1 MSEANKPFSELGLL
15 SSNNDARTLDYYQQ
29 LERFI
34 GETPGSNLLKFRNFS
49 VFTPRQ
55 VISDFLVRYELFKF
69 VLDVPGDILEF
80 GVFFGQGLFSYAQF
94 SAILEPYYIN
104 REIIG
109 FDTFEGFPETSDK
122 DSKGSQELLRAGGLK
137 AECYDTLLEAARL
150 FDQNRYLGHL
160 PKVRLVKGDVT
171 RVLDE
176 FISDNPHMLIAM
188 LYMDLDLYQPTREV
202 LMKLYDRVPQGGV
215 VAFDQLN
222 HRSFPG
228 ETAAFLE
235 VLGNK
240 GCQLKKFPFCSRI
253 SYFIKQ

>member
-1 MSEANKPFSELGLL
+1 
-15 SSNNDARTLDYYQQ
+15 
-29 LERFI
+29 LEQFI
-34 GETPGSNLLKFRNFS
+34 SETPGSNLLKLRNFS

-55 VISDFLVRYELFKF
+55 VVSDFLVRYELFK
-69 VLDVPGDILEF
+69 LILNVPGDVFEF

-104 REIIG
+104 REIVG

-122 DSKGSQELLRAGGLK
+122 DSKGSQELLRVGGLK
-137 AECYDTLLEAARL
+137 ADCYETLLRASEL

-171 RVLDE
+171 QILDE
-176 FISDNPHMLIAM
+176 FISENPHILIAM
-188 LYMDLDLYQPTREV
+188 LYMDLDLYQPTKEV
-202 LMKLYDRVPQGGV
+202 LTKLYDRVPQGGI

-235 VLGNK
+235 VLGDK
-240 GCQLKKFPFCSRI
+240 GCLLKKFPFCSRI

>member
-1 MSEANKPFSELGLL
+1 MSISQTFSELGL
-15 SSNNDARTLDYYQQ
+15 SQNNDERTLDYYAQ

-34 GETPGSNLLKFRNFS
+34 SETPGSDLLKFRNFS

-55 VISDFLVRYELFKF
+55 VISDFLVRYELFKII
-69 VLDVPGDILEF
+69 LDVPGDILEF

-94 SAILEPYYIN
+94 SAILEPYHIN

-109 FDTFEGFPETSDK
+109 FDTFEGFPEISVK
-122 DSKGSQELLRAGGLK
+122 DSTGNRELLQVGGLK
-137 AECYDTLLEAARL
+137 ADCYETLLQASQL
-150 FDQNRYLGHL
+150 FDKNRYLGHL

-171 RVLDE
+171 RVLDK
-176 FISDNPHMLIAM
+176 FIMDNPHILIAM
-188 LYMDLDLYQPTREV
+188 LYMDLDLYQPTKEV
-202 LMKLYDRVPQGGV
+202 LAKLYDRVPRGGI

-235 VLGNK
+235 VLGDK
-240 GCQLKKFPFCSRI
+240 CCSLKRFPFCSRI